1 MRIVGVTACP
11 TGVAHTFMAKKALEN
26 AAEKLGHSI
35 KIETQGATGI
45 ENQLTSDDI
54 LNADVVI
61 LAVGIDIPNKDRFK
75 GAKVVE
81 VPVAAAMKS
90 PETLLKKIEQKL

>member
-35 KIETQGATGI
+35 KIETQGATGVENKLTKEDI
-45 ENQLTSDDI
+45 ES
-54 LNADVVI
+54 ADVVI
-61 LAVGIDIPNKDRFK
+61 LAIGIDIPNKDRFK
-75 GAKVVE
+75 GARVVE
-81 VPVAAAMKS
+81 IPVATAMKS
-90 PETLLKKIEQKL
+90 PETLIKKIEEKL